1 LGAGVA
7 FDLSLITRIAE
18 PVIGG
23 VFLALILRFIE
34 RRARLF
40 VYYGHVGN
48 FQIQPTAQ
56 NPAFDIFTHSVVI
69 RNGGKLAAHNVRVP
83 HARLPGAILNVSVS
97 PGINF
102 TKSTLPSG
110 SDEILFPILV
120 AGQQATISYLY
131 YPPLTWNLINLPI
144 TCDEGVARV
153 LNVLPTRQLRTWQ
166 LWLLW
171 ALMIVGAIT
180 VLFFLVHL
188 AQWAAAKI

>member
-1 LGAGVA
+1 M
-7 FDLSLITRIAE
+7 
-18 PVIGG
+18 
-23 VFLALILRFIE
+23 FLALILRFIE

-102 TKSTLPSG
+102 TKSLPSG